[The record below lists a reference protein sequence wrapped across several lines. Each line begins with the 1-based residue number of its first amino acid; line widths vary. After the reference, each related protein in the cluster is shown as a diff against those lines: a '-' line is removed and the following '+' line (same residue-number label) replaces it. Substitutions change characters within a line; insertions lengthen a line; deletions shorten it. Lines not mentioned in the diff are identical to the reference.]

1 MKRDWRRRLKLSII
15 VAIIAITSLSIG
27 IAIGQNSGIPLI
39 KPFSAPITVVESDVR
54 VISLTYTY
62 DPVADR
68 ITTVRVTLE
77 NTASSSRNCVV
88 HIILFDKDGNVIA
101 QGSSSPVTVG
111 GGSTQQVTISLNWS
125 PGKSVSDLTSGR
137 VAVEQR

>member
-1 MKRDWRRRLKLSII
+1 MEEEIEVINYSSNL
-15 VAIIAITSLSIG
+15 AITSLSIG

-125 PGKSVSDLTSGR
+125 PSKSVSDLTSGR

>member
-1 MKRDWRRRLKLSII
+1 
-15 VAIIAITSLSIG
+15 
-27 IAIGQNSGIPLI
+27 
-39 KPFSAPITVVESDVR
+39 VVESDVR

-101 QGSSSPVTVG
+101 QGSSSPVIVG
-111 GGSTQQVTISLNWS
+111 GGSTRQVTISLNWS
-125 PGKSVSDLTSGR
+125 FGKSVSDLASGR
-137 VAVEQR
+137 VAVEQGFD